1 MIGWNFP
8 SNGGG
13 QIRGI
18 AEAGIET
25 FTGKKISSLA
35 REICQNSLDAAAD
48 ENFPVTVEFH
58 RHNIATADIPDRDD
72 FQKILRRCRA
82 YWAGNIKTQA
92 FFTAAIR
99 QIDSLMTSVLR
110 ISDFN
115 TTGLAEPFN
124 SCAKDGWNAL
134 TKIDGGA
141 TKSGDAAGSF
151 GIGKNAPFT
160 NSYWRMIFYRTLN
173 SDGERA
179 AQGIARLVSFDM
191 GGGEISAGVG
201 YCGDE
206 KNSPVKE
213 IPALEKI
220 YRRDVRGTDVFVYGF
235 NGGANWRD
243 EISVEL
249 IENFLVAIHRDKLRV
264 RIHGDDLTC
273 DTLKNFVRRYAD
285 KLTTAADYHRILSGE
300 GDVKTFPCDF
310 HGMGTL
316 KLRVIVD
323 GRAELNRRVLVV
335 RKNGMK
341 LFDMK
346 KFPRT
351 LSFTGILELEGRELN
366 EFFRD
371 MEPPSHDGWEPSRHR
386 NSTLA
391 QEYLTELKRW
401 VRDTVSSLGDE
412 NFSDEVNVEGLSELL
427 AFDDGAIIGGTSTTL
442 ETLDTPATPTPV
454 HELKPDIDGGKNISA
469 SGGYDN
475 SATRQTAGDIT
486 SDGGLSA
493 VRTLKGTRPRKTSA
507 THSGEQ
513 NPAGADIVREPV
525 GKRVACKKIRVIKVG
540 DKTYR
545 LILNVAQNIS
555 GGKIFIG
562 AVGENGAREN
572 LPVRCVNF
580 ANVSG
585 VQTVGDK
592 ITFAN
597 LRGGYE
603 ARITFELRDEQ
614 NYALGVDVVED

>member
-25 FTGKKISSLA
+25 FTGKEISSLA

-58 RHNIATADIPDRDD
+58 RHNIATTNVPARDD
-72 FQKILRRCRA
+72 FQKILSRCRA
-82 YWAGNIKTQA
+82 FWNVPKTRD
-92 FFTAAIR
+92 FFDAAIAK
-99 QIDSLMTSVLR
+99 INSSTTSVLR

-124 SCAKDGWNAL
+124 PRAKDGWNAL

-160 NSYWRMIFYRTLN
+160 NSCWRMIFYRTLN

-201 YCGDE
+201 YCGGE
-206 KNSPVKE
+206 KNLPVKE

-220 YRRDVRGTDVFVYGF
+220 HRRNVRGTDIFVYGF
-235 NGGANWRD
+235 NGGNKWRD
-243 EISVEL
+243 EISVER

-273 DTLKNFVRRYAD
+273 DTLKNFVRQYAD
-285 KLTTAADYHRILSGE
+285 KLTTAADYHRILSGD

-323 GRAELNRRVLVV
+323 ERAKLNRRVLVV

-366 EFFRD
+366 EFFRE

-386 NSTLA
+386 NSKLA
-391 QEYLTELKRW
+391 QEYFSELKRW
-401 VRDTVSSLGDE
+401 VRDTISSLGDE

-475 SATRQTAGDIT
+475 SKTRQTAGDIT

-493 VRTLKGTRPRKTSA
+493 VRKLKGTRPRKTSA
-507 THSGEQ
+507 NHMGEK
-513 NPAGADIVREPV
+513 NPDGADIVREPV
-525 GKRVACKKIRVIKVG
+525 GKRVVCKKIRVIKVG

-555 GGKIFIG
+555 GGKIFIS